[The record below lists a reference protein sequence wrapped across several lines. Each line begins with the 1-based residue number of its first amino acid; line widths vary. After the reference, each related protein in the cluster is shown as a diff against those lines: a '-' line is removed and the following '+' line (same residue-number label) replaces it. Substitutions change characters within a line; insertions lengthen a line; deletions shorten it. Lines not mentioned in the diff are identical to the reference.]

1 MPSTPKS
8 SVALAMSDTR
18 LQRRATRSDM
28 ISIVNGWASSPMRV
42 LTTATLSST
51 GRDGSVRARSSW
63 MLWSSAL
70 VIVNSSFPM
79 RHASSPLS
87 RSLGASESRETRSAI
102 RDASPRIGH
111 LPFLKVSIT
120 SCRCPDRRSSGR
132 SSSTARRRFPACCP
146 GSCRPV
152 PLPARRPHPSGS
164 PEPAAAGIRWNA
176 GRWR

>member
-8 SVALAMSDTR
+8 STALAISDTR
-18 LQRRATRSDM
+18 LQRRDTRSDM
-28 ISIVNGWASSPMRV
+28 ISITSGWAWSPIRV

-63 MLWSSAL
+63 ILWSSAL
-70 VIVNSSFPM
+70 VIVNSSFPI
-79 RHASSPLS
+79 RHASSPLA
-87 RSLGASESRETRSAI
+87 RSLGASESRDTRSAI

-120 SCRCPDRRSSGR
+120 SCRCPSRRSSGR
-132 SSSTARRRFPACCP
+132 SSTTAHRHSRACYP

-152 PLPARRPHPSGS
+152 PLPARRPHP
-164 PEPAAAGIRWNA
+164 
-176 GRWR
+176 